1 MKLHYPI
8 LLLMVLL
15 FRNPSFSQEENS
27 SSSKEKDTYSTTIIE
42 FPFTWANGS
51 NDGQDLTGPVRF
63 APFFN
68 IQNNLNVDFNKNA
81 GFFIGLGI
89 HNVGFIYD
97 IDEFTRKKVRTYNLG
112 VPIGLKFGDMG
123 RAYVYGGY
131 EFEIP
136 FHFKEKTIYNEEKTK
151 FGTWFSD
158 RSPLQQSF
166 MIGVQL
172 PEGANIKF
180 KYYFSNFFKK
190 NYTESDGQ
198 GGTVN
203 PYDDF
208 NANVFWIS
216 LNIVIFHNTEFTY
229 IEYIE

>member
-1 MKLHYPI
+1 MKTRYPFFI
-8 LLLMVLL
+8 LLASFCWSL
-15 FRNPSFSQEENS
+15 SFSQE
-27 SSSKEKDTYSTTIIE
+27 KVKYTTTIIE
-42 FPFTWANGS
+42 FPITWANVSANG
-51 NDGQDLTGPVRF
+51 DELGGPVRF

-68 IQNNLNVDFNKNA
+68 FQNNFNVDFNEKA

-97 IDEFTRKKVRTYNLG
+97 IDEFTRKKVRSYNLG
-112 VPIGLKFGDMG
+112 IPVGVKFGDMD
-123 RAYVYGGY
+123 RAYIYGGY

-136 FHFKEKTIYNEEKTK
+136 FHYKEKTFINEEKSK

-158 RSPLQQSF
+158 RTPLQQSF

-180 KYYFSNFFKK
+180 KYYFSNFYKK
-190 NYTESDGQ
+190 NYTASNGQ
-198 GGTVN
+198 GGTFN
-203 PYDDF
+203 PYDNF

-216 LNIVIFHNTEFTY
+216 LNIVLFRNTEFTY
-229 IEYIE
+229 EEYIE